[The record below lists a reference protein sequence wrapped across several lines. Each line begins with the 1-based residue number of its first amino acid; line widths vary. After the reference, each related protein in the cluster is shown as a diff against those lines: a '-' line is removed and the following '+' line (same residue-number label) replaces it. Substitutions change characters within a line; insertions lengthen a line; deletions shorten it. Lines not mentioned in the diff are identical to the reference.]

1 MRWLE
6 SACTYFGD
14 LLSPLRCAACDAS
27 LDCRALLCPPCASSV
42 IRWKRGGSPL
52 AFAHYGGALAST
64 LLRLKYANRP
74 DLAYPLGQL
83 LRTVVLDE
91 LQPGDIDIVV
101 PVPVPYNRLVQRG
114 YNQAA
119 LIAQSLTRPLSASLE
134 PRVLGRRDGSV
145 KQAALN
151 RRDRLE
157 NLRDA
162 FFVRQSNAVRSRRV
176 LLVDDVSTTGAT
188 LDSCQGLL
196 EACGATLVHTAVVAR
211 TESPDGEG

>member
-1 MRWLE
+1 MRWFE
-6 SACTYFGD
+6 SAYTYFGD
-14 LLSPLRCAACDAS
+14 ILSPLRCAACDTP
-27 LDCRALLCPPCASSV
+27 LDRRALLCPPCASSV

-52 AFAHYGGALAST
+52 AFAHYGGALASA

-74 DLAYPLGQL
+74 DLAHPLGLL
-83 LRTVVLDE
+83 LRTVVLAE
-91 LQPGDIDIVV
+91 LQPGDVDIVV

-119 LIAQSLTRPLSASLE
+119 LLAQSLAKPLSASLE

-151 RRDRLE
+151 RRDRLA
-157 NLRDA
+157 NLKDA
-162 FFVRQSNAVRSRRV
+162 FFLRQAHVVRNRRV

-188 LDSCQGLL
+188 LDSCRSLV
-196 EACGATLVHTAVVAR
+196 ETCGARVVHTAVVAR
-211 TESPDGEG
+211 TESPDDE